1 MRPRFGNQAGQ
12 TTVELALVLP
22 VLLTVLLGVVQFAL
36 VHHARQVA
44 QTAAHEGA
52 RFGAAE
58 GRTAT
63 DGADR
68 ALNVLRSGL
77 GPSGEVFAIRGWDS
91 GETVVVQVA
100 GNYPLTIPWI
110 ATNGIALNSTA
121 EVRREGFRSGP

>member
-1 MRPRFGNQAGQ
+1 MRPRLGNQAGQ
-12 TTVELALVLP
+12 STVELALVLP

-68 ALNVLRSGL
+68 ARNVLRSGL
-77 GPSGEVFAIRGWDS
+77 GPSGQVFTISGWET
-91 GETVVVQVA
+91 GETVVLDVA
-100 GNYPLTIPWI
+100 GNYPLTIPWM
-110 ATNGIALNSTA
+110 ATQGIPLRSTA
-121 EVRREGFRSGP
+121 EVRREGFRNGP